1 MKKHYFTMALY
12 CLILAMLSLAVYFYQ
27 QPFLL
32 ALLLPLIIIPMFSIP
47 LFLKHCSEVSIK
59 VYSDSSYVEK
69 GNAVPIRLIS
79 ENPSIYPFLRTEAS
93 FTLRNQYFKETR
105 LRKIA
110 IPLTPKHTEKMLI
123 PIENGSI
130 GMITFG
136 LKYVELYDMLGFLS
150 YRINIDRDVNVPVL
164 PQTRVINELVPAP
177 SYEGE
182 EECVENNNK
191 GMVSSDIKEIREYR
205 EGDRLQR
212 IHWKLSSKLD
222 DLFVKEPEN
231 TAVLSIVLL
240 PEFNKD
246 KIEETISTLLSI
258 VNLLNKQENRFEV
271 CVFNNNTYD
280 FEYVMSTDEESLLNL
295 FVVLY
300 YKPLYESETAA
311 IDAYTRSG
319 QKKASV
325 IHIIGDKF
333 EILED

>member
-1 MKKHYFTMALY
+1 MKRHYFTMALY
-12 CLILAMLSLAVYFYQ
+12 SIILIALSLAVYFYQ

-32 ALLLPLIIIPMFSIP
+32 ALLLPLYIFPMISVP
-47 LFLKHCSEVSIK
+47 LFIK
-59 VYSDSSYVEK
+59 NYGQIKVQVYSDSAYVEK
-69 GNAVPIRLIS
+69 GHAVPIRLVAT
-79 ENPSIYPFLRTEAS
+79 NPSIYPFFRTEAA
-93 FTLRNQYFKETR
+93 FTLRNQYFKETK

-110 IPLTPKHTEKMLI
+110 IALSPKHTEKMLI

-136 LKYVELYDMLGFLS
+136 LKYIELYDMLGFFS
-150 YRINIDRDVNVPVL
+150 YKMEIDRDVNVPVL
-164 PQTRVINELVPAP
+164 PVTREITELVPAP

-182 EECVENNNK
+182 EECVENSNK
-191 GMVSSDIKEIREYR
+191 GMVSSDIKEIREYH

-222 DLFVKEPEN
+222 QLFVKEPEN

-240 PEFNKD
+240 PEFTKS
-246 KIEETISTLLSI
+246 KIEDTISTLLSI

-271 CVFNNNTYD
+271 CVFNSQTFD

-300 YKPLYESETAA
+300 YKPLYEGESKA
-311 IDAYTRSG
+311 IDAYTMSG

-325 IHIIGDKF
+325 IHILGDKF
-333 EILED
+333 EIFED